1 MGLHKITSK
10 AIRFNGFTD
19 GIVVPTGQFKETGV
33 NLLRPQYAGTTAT
46 TKSHATKIGRM
57 HIPTESNSLNR
68 ILGPFTINAFVVPN
82 YGGTVVVKPK
92 CFELKVGDPFKNAP
106 IEFSIHCIGRVFTL
120 ITPFDVN
127 TLREAHSGTYGG
139 GEHLPDDIS
148 EGAQPLML
156 ITAQFTGDEM
166 RLYVN
171 TNLVGSLNLI
181 EQRVLDN
188 VSSDLFIGGRGGE
201 YRGIIE
207 SVRIDRGEVMPSLQP
222 LTVLDGTVG
231 MWDFEDELEIPSLH
245 FFNNRN
251 EAAPYQGRDGLAD
264 HPSEFEMPLV
274 LLGYDF
280 QNINDLGYFRVYEHA
295 DHPNGN
301 DDRFSA
307 LEKLASFATGI
318 ELSKIKDQ
326 TWFTSSLNLNAYTYG
341 TNTGTLD
348 YLTSDRIRHSTLNAV
363 INQSGTHP
371 ITGTTKSA
379 SGRVIDLANDVV
391 IGLSN
396 DADLDPMVNP
406 IERVRI
412 ISLDFTNNRVVCQ
425 SVHLQ
430 NDTTTSATIENH
442 PKGQGMLFDHADG
455 TPIWLVL
462 GNADLVIDGGNKNTS
477 VAVSNQLTRQKDAF
491 TRAQFTQG
499 QRFQDKSGNKN
510 TAYFT
515 SIQSRIT
522 SSLASSPPSSEVD
535 EPDPP
540 KFSNALIMW
549 LPVNVLTGLSDGAT
563 VSHMPDFSG
572 NKFGVYTVGT
582 WAYQAQS
589 ANFNSM
595 PSLKITSADGAL
607 VNIDTTDG
615 ESEQITH
622 SLTTNGF
629 TAFFMVKDSG
639 ATGVY
644 DFIGENAS
652 TSKTFFGRGNTSDD
666 LVLTNNGAT
675 TTKSA
680 VSGLDLARA
689 GLLSITFDH
698 TTNNVTIHQ
707 HSQLKSTFVGGATAN
722 YRFDNNL
729 FGLFGRA
736 LTTNASTKTG
746 TASNKAKQN
755 FEVAEFMLYD
765 RVLTDNERLEVQ
777 GYFLDK
783 YTVI

>member
-1 MGLHKITSK
+1 MGLHKISSK

-46 TKSHATKIGRM
+46 TTSHATKIGRK
-57 HIPTESNSLNR
+57 HLPTENNPLNR

-106 IEFSIHCIGRVFTL
+106 LEFSIHCIGRVFTL

-139 GEHLPDDIS
+139 GEHLPNDIS

-222 LTVLDGTVG
+222 LTILDETVG
-231 MWDFEDELEIPSLH
+231 MWDFEDELDIPSLH

-251 EAAPYQGRDGLAD
+251 EVAPYQGRDGLGN
-264 HPSEFEMPLV
+264 HPSVFETPLV

-280 QNINDLGYFRVYEHA
+280 QNINDLGYFRVYEHS

-326 TWFTSSLNLNAYTYG
+326 TWFTGSLNLNAYTYG
-341 TNTGTLD
+341 TNIGTLD
-348 YLTSDRIRHSTLNAV
+348 YLASDRIRHSTLNAV

-379 SGRVIDLANDVV
+379 SGRVIDLTNDAV

-412 ISLDFTNNRVVCQ
+412 ISLDFANNRVVCQ

-430 NDTTTSATIENH
+430 NDTSVSATIENH

-477 VAVSNQLTRQKDAF
+477 VAVANQLTRQKDAF

-499 QRFQDKSGNKN
+499 QRFEDRSGNKN

-522 SSLASSPPSSEVD
+522 SSLASAPPSSEVD

-549 LPVNVLTGLSDGAT
+549 LPVNALTGLSDGAT
-563 VSHMPDFSG
+563 VSHVPDFSG

-622 SLTTNGF
+622 SLSTNGF
-629 TAFFMVKDSG
+629 TAFFMIKDSG

-644 DFIGENAS
+644 DLIGENAS

-680 VSGLDLARA
+680 VSGLDLSRA
-689 GLLSITFDH
+689 GLLSITFNH
-698 TTNNVTIHQ
+698 TTNNATIHQ

-722 YRFDNNL
+722 FRFDNNL

-746 TASNKAKQN
+746 TANNKAKQN
-755 FEVAEFMLYD
+755 FEMAEFMLYD